1 MLLNIALMRLAFQ
14 FTKAMQL
21 KGHISPDLIIC
32 HIICLAQIQHLPVMA
47 GVVVDNVVV
56 GVVVVGAR
64 VVVVV
69 VVTTES
75 TRNQTQTYD
84 YQNK

>member
-1 MLLNIALMRLAFQ
+1 MRLAFQ

-32 HIICLAQIQHLPVMA
+32 HICLAQIQHLPVMA

-56 GVVVVGAR
+56 DVVVVGAR